1 MYDRHIDPSLHME
14 TTCGSLMSELQKI
27 WKEVGDPDEERDK
40 MLFELEQQCLDAY
53 RRRVDQAS
61 HCRAQLRQAIADSE
75 AELAC
80 ISATLGEQP
89 VHIRQ
94 SFKSLKKE
102 LQAVMSGLEEMR
114 RKQIERKNQ
123 FAEVLKQIH
132 STSNELRGSAEE
144 YPYTIATEDGDLSL
158 NRLEDLRNQ
167 LLSLQ
172 KEKSDRQKLVLG
184 QLNSLKSLCIVVGT
198 DYRLIIHEIHP
209 TLDDS
214 CGTKSIS
221 EDTIERLSATINR
234 LKDVKIQRLQRLQG
248 LATTMVELWNLM
260 DTPVE
265 EQKTFQNVTKNIAA
279 SEAEII
285 EPNIL
290 SLDFINHAETE
301 VLRLQEMKSSKMKE
315 VLLKKRSVLEDI
327 CRGAHI
333 VVGEQISID
342 FSIETIEFG
351 TIDPSYLLEQLEI
364 HISKVKEEAFS
375 RKEILEK
382 VEKWLAAC
390 EEECWLEEYNRDDS
404 RYNAGRG
411 THLMLKRAE
420 KARALISKIPGMMET
435 LKAKLKSWEKERGF
449 EFSYDGV
456 GLLSML
462 EKYCVLK
469 QQKEQE
475 RQRQRDQKKLQGQLI
490 AEQEALFGSKPCPSN
505 SGKKNYRP
513 STGGVTDKRLS
524 LGGAVLRNA
533 STKKAGL
540 SSHSHVKQQTSCSHN
555 QSGFSTHSSVKN
567 NISGGN
573 SSNLQSLLIRKPLS
587 PLSPNVDSANIQD
600 QNVTSAELQDMQNA
614 YKTPVESPMKNVSSF
629 NESKTPKTMPITA
642 LETPPTASIKM
653 QTVMT
658 PATPF
663 RTEDVEYSFE
673 ERRAGF
679 IGPKPHLKSSLPLV

>member
-1 MYDRHIDPSLHME
+1 MYDHQIDQSLHME

-27 WKEVGDPDEERDK
+27 WNEVGEPDKERDK

-53 RRRVDQAS
+53 RRKVDQAS

-75 AELAC
+75 VELAF

-89 VHIRQ
+89 VRIRQ
-94 SFKSLKKE
+94 SFGSLKKE
-102 LQAVMSGLEEMR
+102 LQAVMSHLEEMR
-114 RKQIERKNQ
+114 RKQIERKSQ
-123 FAEVLKQIH
+123 FAEVLKQMHCI
-132 STSNELRGSAEE
+132 SKELHGSAEE
-144 YPYTIATEDGDLSL
+144 NPFTMVIEDSNLSM
-158 NRLEDLRNQ
+158 NRLEDLHNQ

-172 KEKSDRQKLVLG
+172 KEKSDRQKLVLS
-184 QLNSLKSLCIVVGT
+184 QLNSLKSLCIVVGM
-198 DYRLIIHEIHP
+198 DYRLNIHEIHP

-221 EDTIERLSATINR
+221 ADTIERLSATINR
-234 LKDVKIQRLQRLQG
+234 LKDVKIQRLQRLQD

-265 EQKTFQNVTKNIAA
+265 EQTMFQNVTKNIAA

-290 SLDFINHAETE
+290 SLDFINHAEAE

-315 VLLKKRSVLEDI
+315 VLLKKRIVLEDI

-333 VVGEQISID
+333 VVEEQNSID
-342 FSIETIEFG
+342 FSIETIESG
-351 TIDPSYLLEQLEI
+351 TIDPSYLLEQLEVQ
-364 HISKVKEEAFS
+364 ISKVKEEAFS
-375 RKEILEK
+375 RKDILEK

-390 EEECWLEEYNRDDS
+390 DEECWLEEYNRDDN

-411 THLMLKRAE
+411 THLILKRAE
-420 KARALISKIPGMMET
+420 KARALINKIPGLVET
-435 LKAKLKSWEKERGF
+435 LKSKVKAWEKERGF
-449 EFSYDGV
+449 EFLYDGV

-462 EKYCVLK
+462 EQYHVLK

-490 AEQEALFGSKPCPSN
+490 AEQEALFGSKPSPSN

-513 STGGVTDKRLS
+513 STGVVTDKRLT

-533 STKKAGL
+533 YTKKAGFSL
-540 SSHSHVKQQTSCSHN
+540 HSLVKQQTSCSHN
-555 QSGFSTHSSVKN
+555 PSGKK

-573 SSNLQSLLIRKPLS
+573 SSNSQPSPIRKPLS
-587 PLSPNVDSANIQD
+587 PITPNVDSANTQD
-600 QNVTSAELQDMQNA
+600 QNMISAGLQDVENV
-614 YKTPVESPMKNVSSF
+614 YKTPLAHPMKNVSGF
-629 NESKTPKTMPITA
+629 NEYKTPKTMPN
-642 LETPPTASIKM
+642 TPPTTSMKM

-663 RTEDVEYSFE
+663 HTEDFEYSFE

-679 IGPKPHLKSSLPLV
+679 HYS